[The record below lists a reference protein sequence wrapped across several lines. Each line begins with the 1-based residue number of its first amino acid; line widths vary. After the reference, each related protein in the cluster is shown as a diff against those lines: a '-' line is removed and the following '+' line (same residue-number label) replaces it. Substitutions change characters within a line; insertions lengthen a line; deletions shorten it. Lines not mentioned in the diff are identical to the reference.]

1 MIAAIALLAAAHLP
15 WARERVRRFAI
26 GAARDRF
33 DTALTIGHLD
43 YNLLTLT
50 FTLRDVS
57 AAAVGA
63 ADRPFFR
70 AERLAIGLTPGTLI
84 GRLAFTSID
93 LVRPRLAFTR
103 DAEGRYL
110 LPAGGGGRS
119 GQNPRIRID
128 RLAVRGLDL
137 QIEGVPPLT
146 FDARGV
152 AAALDPRGAHIQGR
166 LTAVNGARFRSPS
179 GTTVDV
185 GIDGTVGLS
194 PDTVLIGPL
203 DVTLAGSRVTLDGRL
218 PFAPGPSRLDL
229 SLSGAVSLADA
240 AAIWPVIGPARGVV
254 SVTGTLA
261 GPLSDL
267 VLTFD
272 ATAKALAIRA
282 VAVSAAS
289 AKGKVGEGAVTVTSA
304 AIDVADGRVTGSASF
319 GLGGNPSRASAQ
331 WRGVDLGGL
340 LRVFDVSLP
349 VPIAAGLDG
358 EASVAWSD
366 GGLASLGITGEAR
379 ARPLDSPDSGSAGA
393 TTAGRRHEDA
403 PSR

>member
-1 MIAAIALLAAAHLP
+1 MRRRWRRGVAGDRLAAIALLAAAHLP

-26 GAARDRF
+26 GTARDCF

-50 FTLRDVS
+50 FTLHDVS

-84 GRLAFTSID
+84 GRLAFTSIE

-137 QIEGVPPLT
+137 QIEGAPPLT
-146 FDARGV
+146 IDARGV
-152 AAALDPRGAHIQGR
+152 AAALDPRGAHIQGQ

-267 VLTFD
+267 ALTFD
-272 ATAKALAIRA
+272 ATAEALAIRGI
-282 VAVSAAS
+282 AVSAAS
-289 AKGKVGEGAVTVTSA
+289 AKGEVGEGADHV
-304 AIDVADGRVTGSASF
+304 DVGRHRCGR
-319 GLGGNPSRASAQ
+319 RARHG
-331 WRGVDLGGL
+331 RGVV
-340 LRVFDVSLP
+340 RAWRQSLQGVGP
-349 VPIAAGLDG
+349 V
-358 EASVAWSD
+358 
-366 GGLASLGITGEAR
+366 
-379 ARPLDSPDSGSAGA
+379 
-393 TTAGRRHEDA
+393 AGR
-403 PSR
+403 